1 MKFSIAHFPRSWDPS
16 EDEAVITGVIEHSLA
31 ADALGF
37 DGIFLPE
44 HHFHGYSPTGSD
56 AFQLAAYLA
65 PQLKRAWLGMAVVV
79 VPLHNPVHMVEQM
92 NMLDHLT
99 RGKVLFGIGSG
110 IHAEEGL
117 GFGLNFD
124 HQINVMTPEN
134 LEVAERLWD
143 KTLGDPPVSFETSSY
158 SGIVIERIVP
168 APYRK
173 RRPLLMGVAARESSI
188 VRAATNGWPV
198 FVSDM
203 QGWGALKQYRE
214 LLAAANHPPDVVTH
228 CMDWTTITFQG
239 IFVADTDEQA
249 FEDML
254 TVMTGHERFNQRQLP
269 FIRMAEKLA
278 NVSQHAVRIRP
289 PANDERYYSR
299 WCIWGS
305 PDTIAARLQRYADV
319 GIGNLLLSFNNGLYD
334 AERRIITERTLR
346 LFVDEVMPR
355 FHHLPVP
362 SDPLAVDLTG
372 STPAGGCRAGRLPL
386 IIDDAATRHHRRN
399 RLYCPPR
406 RRRAAGARPL
416 TE

>member
-1 MKFSIAHFPRSWDPS
+1 VKFSIAHFPRSWDAS
-16 EDEAVITGVIEHSLA
+16 EDETVIDGVVEHSLL

-37 DGIFLPE
+37 DGVFFPE

-56 AFQLAAYLA
+56 AFQMAAYLA

-92 NMLDHLT
+92 NMLDQLT

-134 LEVAERLWD
+134 LEVAEQLWD
-143 KTLGDPPVSFETSSY
+143 KSLDDPPLTFQTSTY
-158 SGIVIERIVP
+158 KGTVLERIVP

-188 VRAATNGWPV
+188 VRAARLGWPV

-203 QGWGALKQYRE
+203 QGWGALQKYRQ
-214 LLAAANHPPDVVTH
+214 LLAEANHPHEVQAH
-228 CMDWTTITFQG
+228 CMGWTTVTFQG
-239 IFVADTDEQA
+239 IFVAETDERA
-249 FEDML
+249 FADML

-269 FIRMAEKLA
+269 FIREAERLG
-278 NVSQHAVRIRP
+278 NVSEHAVRVRP

-334 AERRIITERTLR
+334 AERRRITDTSLR

-355 FHHLPVP
+355 FHDLPVP
-362 SDPLAVDLTG
+362 TDPLAIDLDGAVPTA
-372 STPAGGCRAGRLPL
+372 TERL
-386 IIDDAATRHHRRN
+386 AYH
-399 RLYCPPR
+399 
-406 RRRAAGARPL
+406 
-416 TE
+416 